1 MEKYGQYRD
10 KGSGIA
16 PFFPISA
23 QASGVY
29 LPFHIFLFVC
39 RVPLL
44 IAVSVTYFL
53 LFSWLAVG
61 SLIKKAALWCLL
73 GIPGVWWVDIQI
85 DGVKRGSLAKHQ
97 NRLPQ
102 PGTLI
107 ASSFTSPID
116 CLYLAAIFDPIFTSS
131 YPNNRLVERISLYT
145 AILRALSPPKL
156 TPSPTA
162 RLLPLHQ
169 LLSENPDS
177 AIVVL
182 PECTATNGRGIL
194 PFSPSLLTAPA
205 KTKIFPVSLR
215 YTPADITTPIPGA
228 YISFLW
234 NLCSRPTHCIRV
246 RIADAVYNTAASSS
260 RPNGTKSPLSKKP
273 NSYET
278 NFFDGMNIGDSLSD
292 ADTLVDNIDGDNL
305 TQEEMKVLDRIADDL
320 ARLGRVKRVGLG
332 VKEKDDFLKAWK
344 KTRKVI

>member
-1 MEKYGQYRD
+1 VRIIYPHVYNDRRD
-10 KGSGIA
+10 TDHPRS
-16 PFFPISA
+16 
-23 QASGVY
+23 
-29 LPFHIFLFVC
+29 
-39 RVPLL
+39 
-44 IAVSVTYFL
+44 SV
-53 LFSWLAVG
+53 
-61 SLIKKAALWCLL
+61 
-73 GIPGVWWVDIQI
+73 
-85 DGVKRGSLAKHQ
+85 AKNQ

-116 CLYLAAIFDPIFTSS
+116 CLYLAAIFDPIFTAS
-131 YPNNRLVERISLYT
+131 YPNSRLVERISLYT
-145 AILRALSPPKL
+145 AIIRALSPPRMV
-156 TPSPTA
+156 PSPTA
-162 RLLPLHQ
+162 RLLPLDK
-169 LLSENPDS
+169 LLKENPDS

-228 YISFLW
+228 YLSFLW

-246 RIADAVYNTAASSS
+246 RIADAVYNTAASSLKQ
-260 RPNGTKSPLSKKP
+260 NGTKSPFTKP

-278 NFFDGMNIGDSLSD
+278 NFFDGIQLGDSVSS
-292 ADTLVDNIDGDNL
+292 AETLVDHAESEGL
-305 TQEEMKVLDRIADDL
+305 SLEETRVLDRIADDL

-332 VKEKDDFLKAWK
+332 VKDKEAFLKVWK